1 MQLNNIRYR
10 KLIPMTIS
18 GGLIISAYAFSYG
31 SLDNSVI
38 NNAISSSS
46 INNILQQ
53 TNDKIYSHLSIKS
66 RFEQRVAA
74 WKKNTRFMSF
84 AEKIVN
90 EKNFQDIVL
99 MGEEVVPY
107 ILEEI
112 TREPSPLVW
121 SLNVIF
127 NKTISNNPD
136 TTIEQAC
143 KLWVKALS

>member
-1 MQLNNIRYR
+1 MQLNNIKSR
-10 KLIPMTIS
+10 KLIPLTIS
-18 GGLIISAYAFSYG
+18 GGLILSAFAFSYG
-31 SLDNSVI
+31 SLDKSEI
-38 NNAISSSS
+38 NNVISSLSV
-46 INNILQQ
+46 NNIMQQ
-53 TNDKIYSHLSIKS
+53 TNDKMYSHFSIKS
-66 RFEQRVAA
+66 RFEQRVIA
-74 WKKNTRFMSF
+74 WKKNTKFMSF
-84 AEKIVN
+84 AGQIVN

-99 MGEEVVPY
+99 MGEDIVPY

-112 TREPSPLVW
+112 SREPSPLVW